1 MINNLL
7 TTSFTL
13 NVSWWNPFS
22 WGDAIGD
29 AVEAIQALFNNLI
42 VKGAEMALEAMTSL
56 FNTSV
61 NALRSE
67 VAITPAE
74 FDGNLLDIL
83 RNISDTVVLPIAI
96 LLITYVFVLQIIEFV
111 TDKNKGGEF
120 DTGSIIMLIIKTTV
134 MILLSTNAFTIAL
147 GFSDLATWMID
158 KVPTEQ
164 VEISADVSES
174 LLTALE
180 PVVVETA
187 DDGTERVRD
196 DLDEV
201 VDKDT
206 QRIDYKLGEGLLTM
220 MISFVGLIIVMIICG
235 IIYLVAWSR
244 IIMIFIYVTI
254 APIPMA
260 TVMSETWVSSIGQ
273 NYIKNLMALT
283 IQGFLML
290 VLMVIY
296 NGLVSR
302 TATLIEGGEGGF
314 MGMILIIVSMAIV
327 AKMLIGTHSL
337 AKSITGAS

>member
-1 MINNLL
+1 M
-7 TTSFTL
+7 
-13 NVSWWNPFS
+13 
-22 WGDAIGD
+22 
-29 AVEAIQALFNNLI
+29 
-42 VKGAEMALEAMTSL
+42 
-56 FNTSV
+56 

-74 FDGNLLDIL
+74 FDGNMLDIL
-83 RNISDTVVLPIAI
+83 KNISDTVVLPIAI

-120 DTGSIIMLIIKTTV
+120 DVGNVIMLIIKTTI

-174 LLTALE
+174 LLSALE
-180 PVVVETA
+180 PVVVQTNE
-187 DDGTERVRD
+187 DGTEKELED
-196 DLDEV
+196 I
-201 VDKDT
+201 DKVENRDT
-206 QRIDYKLGEGLLTM
+206 QRMDYKLGEGLLTLM
-220 MISFVGLIIVMIICG
+220 VAGIGFVIVMIICG

-244 IIMIFIYVTI
+244 IIMIFLYVTV

-260 TVMSETWVSSIGQ
+260 TVMSDSWVNSIGQ
-273 NYIKNLMALT
+273 NYLKNLMALT

-290 VLMVIY
+290 VLMVVY

-302 TATLIEGGEGGF
+302 TATLINGGEGGF

-327 AKMLIGTHSL
+327 AKMLIGTHGL

>member
-1 MINNLL
+1 MNNL
-7 TTSFTL
+7 TTSIL
-13 NVSWWNPFS
+13 LVAKWWNPFS
-22 WGDAIGD
+22 WGDALGD
-29 AVEAIQALFNNLI
+29 AIEAVQALLNNVI
-42 VKGAEMALEAMTSL
+42 VTSAGFALEKMTGL

-74 FDGNLLDIL
+74 FDGNMLDIL
-83 RNISDTVVLPIAI
+83 KNISDTVVLPIAI

-111 TDKNKGGEF
+111 TDRNKGGEF
-120 DTGSIIMLIIKTTV
+120 DVGNVIMLIIKTTI

-164 VEISADVSES
+164 VEISTDVSES
-174 LLTALE
+174 LIGALE
-180 PVVVETA
+180 PVVVNIDENGNESPSL
-187 DDGTERVRD
+187 DDKVTDR
-196 DLDEV
+196 
-201 VDKDT
+201 DT
-206 QRIDYKLGEGLLTM
+206 QRMDYKLGEGLLTLM
-220 MISFVGLIIVMIICG
+220 VAGIGFVIVMIICG

-244 IIMIFIYVTI
+244 IIMIFLYVTV

-260 TVMSETWVSSIGQ
+260 TVMSDSWVNSIGQ
-273 NYIKNLMALT
+273 NYLKNLMALT

-290 VLMVIY
+290 VLMVVY

-302 TATLIEGGEGGF
+302 TATLINGGEGGF

-327 AKMLIGTHSL
+327 AKMLIGTHGL

>member
-1 MINNLL
+1 MNNL
-7 TTSFTL
+7 TTSIL
-13 NVSWWNPFS
+13 LVAKWWNPFS
-22 WGDAIGD
+22 WGDALGD
-29 AVEAIQALFNNLI
+29 AIEAVQALLNNVI
-42 VKGAEMALEAMTSL
+42 VTSAGFALEKMTGL

-74 FDGNLLDIL
+74 FDGNMLDIL
-83 RNISDTVVLPIAI
+83 KNISDTVVLPIAI

-120 DTGSIIMLIIKTTV
+120 DVGNVIMLIIKTTI

-164 VEISADVSES
+164 VEISTDVSES
-174 LLTALE
+174 LIGALE
-180 PVVVETA
+180 PVVVNIDENGNESPSL
-187 DDGTERVRD
+187 DDKVTDR
-196 DLDEV
+196 
-201 VDKDT
+201 DT
-206 QRIDYKLGEGLLTM
+206 QRMDYKLGEGLLTLM
-220 MISFVGLIIVMIICG
+220 VAGIGFVIVMFICG

-244 IIMIFIYVTI
+244 IIMIFLYVTV

-260 TVMSETWVSSIGQ
+260 TVMSDSWVNSIGQ
-273 NYIKNLMALT
+273 NYLKNLMALT

-290 VLMVIY
+290 VLMVVY

-302 TATLIEGGEGGF
+302 TATLINGGEGGF
-314 MGMILIIVSMAIV
+314 MGMILITAPITIV
-327 AKMLIGTHSL
+327 AKMLIGTHGL
-337 AKSITGAS
+337 ANSITGAS

>member
-1 MINNLL
+1 MIV
-7 TTSFTL
+7 TSAGF
-13 NVSWWNPFS
+13 
-22 WGDAIGD
+22 
-29 AVEAIQALFNNLI
+29 
-42 VKGAEMALEAMTSL
+42 ALEKMTGL

-74 FDGNLLDIL
+74 FDGNMLDIL
-83 RNISDTVVLPIAI
+83 KNISDTVVLPIAI

-120 DTGSIIMLIIKTTV
+120 DVGNVIMLIIKTTI

-174 LLTALE
+174 LLSALE
-180 PVVVETA
+180 PVVVQTNE
-187 DDGTERVRD
+187 DGTEKELED
-196 DLDEV
+196 I
-201 VDKDT
+201 DKVENRDT
-206 QRIDYKLGEGLLTM
+206 QRMDYKLGEGLLTLM
-220 MISFVGLIIVMIICG
+220 VAGIGFVIVMIICG

-244 IIMIFIYVTI
+244 IIMIFLYVTV

-260 TVMSETWVSSIGQ
+260 TVMSDSWVNSIGQ
-273 NYIKNLMALT
+273 NYLKNLMALT

-290 VLMVIY
+290 VLMVVY

-302 TATLIEGGEGGF
+302 TATLINGGEGGF

-327 AKMLIGTHSL
+327 AKMLIGTHGL

>member
-1 MINNLL
+1 
-7 TTSFTL
+7 
-13 NVSWWNPFS
+13 
-22 WGDAIGD
+22 
-29 AVEAIQALFNNLI
+29 
-42 VKGAEMALEAMTSL
+42 MTGL

-74 FDGNLLDIL
+74 FDGNMLDIL
-83 RNISDTVVLPIAI
+83 KNISDTVVLPIAI

-120 DTGSIIMLIIKTTV
+120 DVGNVIMLIIKTTI

-174 LLTALE
+174 LLSALE
-180 PVVVETA
+180 PVVVQTNE
-187 DDGTERVRD
+187 DGTEKELED
-196 DLDEV
+196 I
-201 VDKDT
+201 DKVENRDT
-206 QRIDYKLGEGLLTM
+206 QRMDYKLGEGLLTLM
-220 MISFVGLIIVMIICG
+220 VAGIGFVIVMIICG

-244 IIMIFIYVTI
+244 IIMIFLYVTV

-260 TVMSETWVSSIGQ
+260 TVMSDSWVNSIGQ
-273 NYIKNLMALT
+273 NYLKNLMALT

-290 VLMVIY
+290 VLMVVY

-302 TATLIEGGEGGF
+302 TATLINGGEGGF

-327 AKMLIGTHSL
+327 AKMLIGTHGL

>member
-1 MINNLL
+1 M
-7 TTSFTL
+7 TSAGF
-13 NVSWWNPFS
+13 
-22 WGDAIGD
+22 
-29 AVEAIQALFNNLI
+29 
-42 VKGAEMALEAMTSL
+42 ALEKMTGL

-74 FDGNLLDIL
+74 FDGNMLDIL
-83 RNISDTVVLPIAI
+83 KNISDTVVLPIAI

-120 DTGSIIMLIIKTTV
+120 DVGNVIMLIIKTTI

-174 LLTALE
+174 LLSALE
-180 PVVVETA
+180 PVVVQTNE
-187 DDGTERVRD
+187 DGTEKELED
-196 DLDEV
+196 I
-201 VDKDT
+201 DKVENRDT
-206 QRIDYKLGEGLLTM
+206 QRMDYKLGEGLLTLM
-220 MISFVGLIIVMIICG
+220 VAGIGFVIVMIICG

-244 IIMIFIYVTI
+244 IIMIFLYVTV

-260 TVMSETWVSSIGQ
+260 TVMSDSWVNSIGQ
-273 NYIKNLMALT
+273 NYLKNLMALT

-290 VLMVIY
+290 VLMVVY

-302 TATLIEGGEGGF
+302 TATLINGGEGGF

-327 AKMLIGTHSL
+327 AKMLIGTHGL

>member
-1 MINNLL
+1 M
-7 TTSFTL
+7 
-13 NVSWWNPFS
+13 
-22 WGDAIGD
+22 GDAIE
-29 AVEAIQALFNNLI
+29 AVQALLNNVI
-42 VKGAEMALEAMTSL
+42 VTSAGFALEKMTGL

-74 FDGNLLDIL
+74 FDGNMLDIL
-83 RNISDTVVLPIAI
+83 KNISDTVVLPIAI

-120 DTGSIIMLIIKTTV
+120 DVGNVIMLIIKTTI

-174 LLTALE
+174 LLSALE
-180 PVVVETA
+180 PVVVQTNE
-187 DDGTERVRD
+187 DGTEKELED
-196 DLDEV
+196 I
-201 VDKDT
+201 DKVENRDT
-206 QRIDYKLGEGLLTM
+206 QRMDYKLGEGLLTLM
-220 MISFVGLIIVMIICG
+220 VAGIGFVIVMIICG

-244 IIMIFIYVTI
+244 IIMIFLYVTV

-260 TVMSETWVSSIGQ
+260 TVMSDSWVNSIGQ
-273 NYIKNLMALT
+273 NYLKNLMALT

-290 VLMVIY
+290 VLMVVY

-302 TATLIEGGEGGF
+302 TATLINGGEGGF

-327 AKMLIGTHSL
+327 AKMLIGTHGL

>member
-1 MINNLL
+1 MNNL
-7 TTSFTL
+7 TTSIL
-13 NVSWWNPFS
+13 LVAKWWNPFS
-22 WGDAIGD
+22 WGDALGD
-29 AVEAIQALFNNLI
+29 AIEAVQALLNNVI
-42 VKGAEMALEAMTSL
+42 VTSAGFALEKMTGL

-74 FDGNLLDIL
+74 FDGNMLDIL
-83 RNISDTVVLPIAI
+83 KNISDTVVLPIAI

-120 DTGSIIMLIIKTTV
+120 DVGNVIMLIIKTTI

-174 LLTALE
+174 LLSALE
-180 PVVVETA
+180 PVVVQTNE
-187 DDGTERVRD
+187 DGTEKELED
-196 DLDEV
+196 I
-201 VDKDT
+201 DKVENRDT
-206 QRIDYKLGEGLLTM
+206 QRMDYKLGEGLLTLM
-220 MISFVGLIIVMIICG
+220 VAGIGFVIVMIICG

-244 IIMIFIYVTI
+244 IIMIFLYVTV

-260 TVMSETWVSSIGQ
+260 TVMSDSWVNSIGQ
-273 NYIKNLMALT
+273 NYLKNLMALT

-290 VLMVIY
+290 VLMVVY

-302 TATLIEGGEGGF
+302 TATLINGGEGGF

-327 AKMLIGTHSL
+327 AKMLIGTHGL